1 MINMKKMRDNLI
13 SELSEIWRKA
23 ENCLADHDDGKA
35 LDLKA
40 KFEMKFKKYNLT
52 ADEFE
57 ALSLEI
63 ESIGG

>member
-1 MINMKKMRDNLI
+1 MKKMRENI
-13 SELSEIWRKA
+13 IWELTEIWSKA
-23 ENCLADHDDGKA
+23 ENCLVDQDDKKA

-40 KFEMKFKKYNLT
+40 KFEMMVKKYNLT
-52 ADEFE
+52 ADEIE

>member
-1 MINMKKMRDNLI
+1 MKKMRNNLI

-23 ENCLADHDDGKA
+23 ENCLADQDDKKA

-52 ADEFE
+52 ADEIE

-63 ESIGG
+63 ESMGG

>member
-1 MINMKKMRDNLI
+1 MKKMRDNLI
-13 SELSEIWRKA
+13 WELTEIWRKA
-23 ENCLADHDDGKA
+23 ENCLADQDDKKA

-40 KFEMKFKKYNLT
+40 KFEMKLKRHNLT
-52 ADEFE
+52 ADELE